1 MGLQVR
7 SERGILFSAVLRSV
21 YVASRTSDLILVLKT
36 ATGQWMFEAFLLYD
50 LKVMLFVILAFG
62 RH

>member
-1 MGLQVR
+1 MR